1 MLKGESES
9 PVLCLKL
16 NSDLIKVLKLESGS
30 SFLCIKFESDLIK
43 VLRSES
49 LSPVPRLKLEKE
61 AGEQLSAGLAS
72 REKRG
77 IPPGSVQPVRLAFV
91 AGYCVT
97 GVHLKRIKDRIS
109 TIVARKMGLV

>member
-1 MLKGESES
+1 MLECESVS
-9 PVLCLKL
+9 PVLCLKVK
-16 NSDLIKVLKLESGS
+16 SDLIKVLKLESGS
-30 SFLCIKFESDLIK
+30 AVLCIKIKSDLIK
-43 VLRSES
+43 VLRCES
-49 LSPVPRLKLEKE
+49 VTPVPRPKLEKE
-61 AGEQLSAGLAS
+61 AGEQLSAGLSS

-97 GVHLKRIKDRIS
+97 GVHMKRIKDRIS